1 MSGLR
6 VSTLRGAT
14 VGSSPTLP
22 DGVIVT
28 GVTTATSF
36 SGALT
41 GNVTGNVVGNV
52 TGDVAGNIAGTAG
65 TFSGNVSVGGTLTY
79 EDVTNIDSVGIVTAR
94 GGIKIGVG
102 QSISAVSGIITYYG
116 DGSKLSGVE
125 SGVDNFVASGT
136 ITNGQTV
143 IVTTD
148 GKVKAVGIETGSN
161 PVFGTKATFNTTG
174 YSQYTSGVFDPDT
187 NKVIIAYQR
196 YVTGSSSND
205 AGYAVVGTVDSSD
218 NSISFG
224 TPVKFYSTLVGNTA
238 IAYDSSN
245 DKVVIAFHQYTSDYY
260 EYAIVGTVSGTSISF
275 GSAVAFNSDSNSNA
289 RYTSIAFD
297 SSNNKCVFCYRDT
310 TSNNYYGTARVGTIS
325 GTSIS
330 FGTAA
335 LFNGSNHTQYI
346 QATFD
351 SSNNKV
357 VIAFANTD
365 SNNAGTAVVGTVSG
379 TSISF
384 GSAVAFGS
392 GAGGNG
398 QRPLGIAFDSKNN
411 KVVIAY
417 VDENDSDKG
426 KAIVGTVSGT
436 SISFGS
442 AVEFNDSNHTAP
454 EGIGAIYVSNA
465 EKVIIV
471 YRDTGNSNKG
481 TAIAGTVSGTSI
493 SFGSEVVFNTAG
505 GTNYNSAIYDSTNKR
520 FVVAYRDDS
529 NSSAGTAIVG
539 SFDATNL
546 TSENYIGIAA
556 EAIADGAT
564 GKVNILGGVNT
575 GQTGLT
581 TAQTYYVQTNGT
593 ITTSAGD
600 PSVVAGDSISDT
612 KISIR

>member
-36 SGALT
+36 AGALT

-136 ITNGQTV
+136 ISNGQTV

-148 GKVKAVGIETGSN
+148 GKVKAVGIETGST
-161 PVFGTKATFNTTG
+161 PVFGTEVRFNTNGSTQ
-174 YSQYTSGVFDPDT
+174 SMAGVFDSDL
-187 NKVIIAYQR
+187 NKVIIAYQV

-205 AGYAVVGTVDSSD
+205 GGFAVVGTVDPSN

-224 TPVKFYSTLVGNTA
+224 TPVRFNSTISDNTA

-245 DKVVIAFHQYTSDYY
+245 NKVVIAFDLSTSNGYV
-260 EYAIVGTVSGTSISF
+260 IVGTVSGTSISF
-275 GSAVAFNSDSNSNA
+275 GSAVTYDTTTNHN
-289 RYTSIAFD
+289 RYPALVFD
-297 SSNNKCVFCYRDT
+297 SSNNKCVICYRDPD
-310 TSNNYYGTARVGTIS
+310 SNNYYGTARVGTIS

-330 FGTAA
+330 FGSAV
-335 LFNGSNHTQYI
+335 LFNGSNHAQFI
-346 QATFD
+346 KATFD

-357 VIAFANTD
+357 VIAYANTD
-365 SNNAGTAVVGTVSG
+365 SNNAGTAVVGTVYG

-392 GAGGNG
+392 GASSQG
-398 QRPLGIAFDSKNN
+398 QRPMGIAFDSKNN

-417 VDENDSDKG
+417 VDENDSRKG

-436 SISFGS
+436 SISLGS
-442 AVEFNDSNHTAP
+442 AVEFNDNTNGNPSGPGVIYDSN
-454 EGIGAIYVSNA
+454 V
-465 EKVIIV
+465 EKVIIA
-471 YRDTGNSNKG
+471 YKDKGNSDYG
-481 TAIAGTVSGTSI
+481 TVIVGTVSGTSI
-493 SFGSEVVFNTAG
+493 SFGSKIVV
-505 GTNYNSAIYDSTNKR
+505 NSSTSHNINDIYDSTNKR
-520 FVVAYRDDS
+520 FIVAYRDVG
-529 NSSAGTAIVG
+529 NLNYGTAIVG
-539 SFDATNL
+539 SFETTNL
-546 TSENYIGIAA
+546 TAENYIGIAA

-564 GKVNILGGVNT
+564 GKINILGGVNT

-581 TAQTYYVQTNGT
+581 TAQTYYVQTDGA
-593 ITTSAGD
+593 ITTSAGS

-612 KISIR
+612 KILIR